1 MKMWG
6 NSYYGNDI
14 ETDRKSQSALLWVG
28 LLHKNHPDLQE
39 QVSLTV
45 RQWNNT
51 IRDLLR
57 NETGLRLSVG
67 DEITQVQI
75 KVVDGIPL
83 PLIWALSEYDQYAEL
98 LLHENNLKSTAK
110 GLGILLDQFKVF
122 ASLLGLNPES
132 EHDVECYA
140 GEIKERWVEAS
151 LRKFEAFQI
160 EERLRGIDED
170 ILGAYFFQRQRIE
183 IYWASIGIFAARLGV
198 SVEGLTVVI
207 LAHELAH
214 AYTHLGKDIDGVVWD
229 TQRFAESD
237 KHTVEGMAQFYT
249 RAICRKLAMRFPA
262 ALTAFDALL
271 KLQSEPYTD
280 FERWIPKHP
289 HQGEVVRFSMIQ
301 CRSSGERDYRKF
313 LDMLHT
319 QRVTQ

>member
-140 GEIKERWVEAS
+140 GEIKEKWVEAS

-170 ILGAYFFQRQRIE
+170 ILGAYFFQRQRI
-183 IYWASIGIFAARLGV
+183 
-198 SVEGLTVVI
+198 
-207 LAHELAH
+207 H

-313 LDMLHT
+313 LDMLHA